1 MSDPRDSSQARLLA
15 VLDLFNDQ
23 RLFWTPDDISAAL
36 GVSRP
41 TGYRYVRHLT
51 EFGLLQR
58 VH

>member
-36 GVSRP
+36 GV
-41 TGYRYVRHLT
+41 
-51 EFGLLQR
+51 
-58 VH
+58 